1 MTQKYEDVLRF
12 ASQLETRSPKYA
24 EYRYLV
30 DGDLYMVNVTDVYV
44 PPEDG
49 YKERTYGVSVVRAT
63 EEGISYIEPIR
74 EESINVPVD
83 VDFSEF
89 HDGRVILARAILESN
104 KQRDTV

>member
-1 MTQKYEDVLRF
+1 MACNHEDILRF
-12 ASQLETRSPKYA
+12 ASQIETRSPKYA
-24 EYRYLV
+24 EYRYLI

-44 PPEDG
+44 PPDDG

-74 EESINVPVD
+74 EESINVPFD

-89 HDGRVILARAILESN
+89 HDGRIILARALLEA
-104 KQRDTV
+104 KK